1 MKIGIIGKGIIGSE
15 LIRKSKLLNWD
26 IKFILDSKNVYKD
39 QKKIDSSENYL
50 NYCRDVDVVFL
61 AIPSLCDGKIAFNYI
76 YNIVN
81 KGINVV
87 TCEKAALSNYFL
99 QLNPYL
105 NKIGFSA
112 TVGGGTRIIKYI
124 ETMMCDNITS
134 MHIIVNGTLNYIF
147 EEMSKGSG
155 IAEAIKN
162 AKTLGYVEPGA
173 NNILDIVNEESY
185 HDIPM
190 KLSILHNF
198 FKFGKIIKT
207 NDIKAKKIT
216 KSELNQLTEEAY
228 YRRYI
233 ISLRKYPM
241 EEKNIIGGFE
251 YKTDKWNISAGFKN
265 ISKKTPLLY

>member
-1 MKIGIIGKGIIGSE
+1 M
-15 LIRKSKLLNWD
+15 
-26 IKFILDSKNVYKD
+26 
-39 QKKIDSSENYL
+39 
-50 NYCRDVDVVFL
+50 
-61 AIPSLCDGKIAFNYI
+61 
-76 YNIVN
+76 
-81 KGINVV
+81 
-87 TCEKAALSNYFL
+87 SNYFL

-265 ISKKTPLLY
+265 ISKKTSYMKLKCADVNNAVLIIKGNYGADGIYKLEGPGAGSGPTTASMIKDALTLLCVQ